1 LRSSPGNSKY
11 IIHVQNDAAGTT
23 QIGKRTFTWYYG
35 VEECAQKKK
44 KKRHELAKGEGE
56 EDRRHLHSYQLEKLI
71 YLLRMKNPQ

>member
-44 KKRHELAKGEGE
+44 KKDMSWPREKGRKTGVTSTATN
-56 EDRRHLHSYQLEKLI
+56 L
-71 YLLRMKNPQ
+71 KN